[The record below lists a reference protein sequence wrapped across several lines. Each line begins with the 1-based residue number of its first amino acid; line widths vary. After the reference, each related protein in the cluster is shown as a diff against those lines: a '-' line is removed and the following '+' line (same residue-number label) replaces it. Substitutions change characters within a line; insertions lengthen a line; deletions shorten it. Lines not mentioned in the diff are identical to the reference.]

1 MVSSDYQHSL
11 RVDESLAILCVG
23 VASGAVY
30 VLHHVKV
37 VRHIHLTNILLSG
50 QPKLVDKEVKICETP
65 GDWSVLLPG
74 EMSHKVCPV

>member
-37 VRHIHLTNILLSG
+37 VRHIHFIYILLSG
-50 QPKLVDKEVKICETP
+50 QPKLVVKEINILKSP
-65 GDWSVLLPG
+65 GDMCVVLPG
-74 EMSHKVCPV
+74 EMSHKLQPG